1 VTIEYKDLTPD
12 RAYDLLGFFEGA
24 AFADNPHW
32 ATCYCYA
39 YQFKGAGGEW
49 EKRSG
54 AANRKAKEEL
64 IRQGRAHGVL
74 AYEGDA
80 VVGWCHAG
88 PWLTVPAIWEESEEV
103 ERSRHAT
110 TAAIVCFVVP
120 PDRRSQGLAAGLL
133 VAAEDAMRR
142 LGMTELQGYPLT
154 QPAEANERLS
164 SDARNYHGTLSMFQ
178 RAGYEEIREDG
189 PFTAVLK
196 KLI

>member
-1 VTIEYKDLTPD
+1 VAIEYRDLTAE
-12 RAYDLLGFFEGA
+12 RAEDLLGFFAGP

-39 YQFKGAGGEW
+39 YQFKGADGEW

-54 AANRKAKEEL
+54 EANRRAKAEL

-74 AYEGDA
+74 AYEDGA
-80 VVGWCHAG
+80 VVGWIHAG
-88 PWLTVPAIWEESEEV
+88 PWRTLPGIWQEPEEV
-103 ERSRHAT
+103 ELASHAT
-110 TAAIVCFVVP
+110 TAGVVCFVIP
-120 PDRRSQGLAAGLL
+120 PERRRHGLAVDLL

-164 SDARNYHGTLSMFQ
+164 SDARNYHGTLSMFR
-178 RAGYEEIREDG
+178 RAGYEEIREEG
-189 PFTAVLK
+189 PFTLVAK
-196 KLI
+196 KLR